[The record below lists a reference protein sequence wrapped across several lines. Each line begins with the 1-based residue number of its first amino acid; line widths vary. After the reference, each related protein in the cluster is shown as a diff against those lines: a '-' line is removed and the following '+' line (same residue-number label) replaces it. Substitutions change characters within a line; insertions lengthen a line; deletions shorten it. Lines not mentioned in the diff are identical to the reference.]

1 MNVLDTN
8 TIPDLFEPFQIG
20 PLMLPNR
27 VSWRL
32 TRSRAA
38 NGNVPSQLHTLYYAQ
53 RASANRDELGG
64 DDEG

>member
-27 VSWRL
+27 VVM
-32 TRSRAA
+32 APDA
-38 NGNVPSQLHTLYYAQ
+38 QPS
-53 RASANRDELGG
+53 G
-64 DDEG
+64 